1 MINTHQNVEPQN
13 YSLQKNANQE
23 FQSNG
28 QISVTVKNESGQ
40 EVTSKTIS
48 GAVGSPIGDI
58 ISGLNIPSADKI
70 LNIEYNGSIL
80 TQAQLATT
88 KYQTG
93 SGLLVITVN
102 QPKTSR
108 GQIVLPGG
116 GRRLTANP
124 GPDTKITTTKA
135 TLDFTKQKNLL
146 NHFEI
151 ESVEIN
157 GETYT
162 SVNYNNGIITVL
174 GNIKQSI
181 TTTNYIVVNLTRK
194 GTTPD
199 VKPSTPDVK
208 PSKPDVKPSTPD
220 VKPSKP
226 DVKPSTPDVKPS
238 KPDVKPSKPDVK
250 PSTPDVKPSKPDVK
264 PSTPDVKPSKPDVK
278 PSTPDVKPSKPDV
291 KPSIPDVKPST
302 PDVKPSKPDV
312 KPSTPD
318 VKPTEKVKLTVEA
331 VNENGQVLQT
341 ESTQGP
347 AGANID
353 GLKVPTVE
361 GYTLAGIKVN
371 GKSVDMNTFKLP
383 TKLPSQTE
391 NIQYVFKSN
400 TYKTTVEIKD
410 EAGNI
415 VATKTTT
422 GKIGTQVEVPSI
434 PTGAKL
440 VNIEVN
446 GVVAKNNEYPSQ
458 ITDKDTTIVINVEMP
473 HTATVKYVDANGKDL
488 GSSTTTGIEGSQI
501 KYATVPKNYK
511 IKSITVDGKKVNSQ
525 PTKLGSKNETIVI
538 TYEAPVAKS
547 VKLTVEAVNEA
558 GKVLFSENGIGEVG
572 SEIQGLKEVP
582 AQKGY
587 TLEKILVNGKE
598 VNKDTFKLPT
608 KLSNENEVIQYV
620 YKANEYKTTV
630 TVMENGKT
638 IEQKVTTGI
647 AGTKVNMPTIPQ
659 AKIVNVI
666 VNGKVSKGN
675 KYPENIGTEDTN
687 IVINVELAHKID
699 ITFNY
704 SNGTVQT
711 GKGTAFDGSAI
722 KYPTILK
729 GYKIEKIM
737 VNGKVVS
744 ELPTIM
750 GNTDTNIIVSLVKEQ
765 AEKPVK
771 PAEKPVKPAEKP
783 VKPAEK
789 PVKPAEKP
797 VKPEEKPV
805 KPAEKPVKPEEK
817 PVKPAEKPVKP
828 EEKPVKPAE
837 KPVKPEEKP
846 VKPAEKPVKP
856 EEKPVKPA
864 EKPVKPAEKPVKPEE
879 KPVKPAE
886 KPVKSAEKPVK
897 PEEKPVKP
905 AEKPVKPAE
914 KPVKPAEKQT
924 ITSGKKISS
933 SVVTNTVKNS
943 DSTVVANGEKATNS
957 VVNTSSTVIKPVVAT
972 NSNNITSKSVESNE
986 ISSLPAT
993 GLTSKNV
1000 NGAEKSMGVV
1010 GLLLSSMAAM
1020 ALLLK
1025 RRK

>member
-194 GTTPD
+194 GTTP
-199 VKPSTPDVK
+199 VK
-208 PSKPDVKPSTPD
+208 PSKPDVKPN
-220 VKPSKP
+220 
-226 DVKPSTPDVKPS
+226 TPDVKPS

-250 PSTPDVKPSKPDVK
+250 PSTPDVKPSK
-264 PSTPDVKPSKPDVK
+264 
-278 PSTPDVKPSKPDV
+278 
-291 KPSIPDVKPST
+291 
-302 PDVKPSKPDV
+302 
-312 KPSTPD
+312 PD

-353 GLKVPTVE
+353 GLKVPNVE

-458 ITDKDTTIVINVEMP
+458 ITDKDTIIVINVEMP

-582 AQKGY
+582 SQKGY

-750 GNTDTNIIVSLVKEQ
+750 GNTDTNITVSLVKEQ
-765 AEKPVK
+765 VEKPVKPAEKPVK

-817 PVKPAEKPVKP
+817 PVKPAEKPVK
-828 EEKPVKPAE
+828 
-837 KPVKPEEKP
+837 
-846 VKPAEKPVKP
+846 
-856 EEKPVKPA
+856 
-864 EKPVKPAEKPVKPEE
+864 
-879 KPVKPAE
+879 
-886 KPVKSAEKPVK
+886 SAEKPVK

-914 KPVKPAEKQT
+914 KP
-924 ITSGKKISS
+924 
-933 SVVTNTVKNS
+933 
-943 DSTVVANGEKATNS
+943 
-957 VVNTSSTVIKPVVAT
+957 
-972 NSNNITSKSVESNE
+972 
-986 ISSLPAT
+986 
-993 GLTSKNV
+993 
-1000 NGAEKSMGVV
+1000 
-1010 GLLLSSMAAM
+1010 
-1020 ALLLK
+1020 
-1025 RRK
+1025 